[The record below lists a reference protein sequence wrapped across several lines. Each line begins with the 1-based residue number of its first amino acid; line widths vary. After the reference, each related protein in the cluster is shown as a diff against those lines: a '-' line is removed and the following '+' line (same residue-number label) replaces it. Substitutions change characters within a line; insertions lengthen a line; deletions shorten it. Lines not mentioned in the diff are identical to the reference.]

1 MSEPTDGGNADA
13 KTQALIG
20 ADRLINRLRDDVV
33 QGLKP
38 DGPGDPSRE
47 ARIDPENPQAVPDET
62 NEARAFGDIVEDLE
76 TAPEV
81 DQVRQA
87 LDEPPVEQTKAGPG
101 LEALLREAGDR
112 QKDAEEG
119 AASAGPAV

>member
-1 MSEPTDGGNADA
+1 MSAPTDGDNADE
-13 KTQALIG
+13 KTKALIG

-38 DGPGDPSRE
+38 DGPGDPALE
-47 ARIDPENPQAVPDET
+47 ARIDPENPHAVPEES
-62 NEARAFGDIVEDLE
+62 NEARAFGDIVEELE

-87 LDEPPVEQTKAGPG
+87 LDEPPVEQTKVGPG
-101 LEALLREAGDR
+101 LEALLRDADDKPSNPEA
-112 QKDAEEG
+112 G
-119 AASAGPAV
+119 AASAGPAI